1 MTGHYAEL
9 QRAVASA
16 IVSYFQKFSIYARM
30 MPANQPCTAP
40 ESKIG
45 EI

>member
-9 QRAVASA
+9 QRTIASA
-16 IVSYFQKFSIYARM
+16 IVFYFQKFSIYARM
-30 MPANQPCTAP
+30 MPANQPCTVP
-40 ESKIG
+40 KSKNG